1 MDQKYHT
8 FWVFFCAS
16 KFNQTQIEILLYIAY
31 IWAFF
36 FLFHEQYSLR
46 TIYIVEGVMNNLGRR
61 MRLDYRQALPHF
73 YVEPEHIWS
82 WLVIGLVLIP
92 WDMQGQPNSYRNTH

>member
-1 MDQKYHT
+1 
-8 FWVFFCAS
+8 
-16 KFNQTQIEILLYIAY
+16 
-31 IWAFF
+31 
-36 FLFHEQYSLR
+36 
-46 TIYIVEGVMNNLGRR
+46 MNNLGRR